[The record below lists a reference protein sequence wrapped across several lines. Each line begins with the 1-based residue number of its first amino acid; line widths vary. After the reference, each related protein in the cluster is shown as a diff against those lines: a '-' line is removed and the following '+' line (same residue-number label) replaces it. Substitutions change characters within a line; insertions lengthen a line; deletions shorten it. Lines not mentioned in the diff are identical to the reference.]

1 MIPKNTKLTIACL
14 ALTLLISACGKT
26 IRDGAPSVPIEARE
40 IEDAVPRAEPL
51 SKQGNAASYV
61 IQGHRYFTLKSSRGF
76 VQQGIASWYGTRFHG
91 HKTANG
97 ETYDMYK
104 MTAAHKTLPLPSYMV
119 VTNLDNGREIT
130 VRVNDRGPFVDGRI
144 IDLSYAAATKL
155 GIQGSGTAR
164 VEIRDARI
172 KDSELDIVSANN
184 PALYYLQLGAF
195 RDRDNASQLKQ
206 RVSAYISD
214 EIRIS
219 AVKVQDDTLHR
230 VRIGPFTARRD
241 ADQVS
246 ERLIRQGVISQ
257 ALLLR
262 QP

>member
-1 MIPKNTKLTIACL
+1 MMQNNTKLIFAVL
-14 ALTLLISACGKT
+14 ALMLLMSACGRYV
-26 IRDGAPSVPIEARE
+26 RDGAPSVPIEARS

-51 SKQGNAASYV
+51 SKQGNAPSYV
-61 IQGHRYFTLKSSRGF
+61 VQGRRYYTLKSSRGF

-104 MTAAHKTLPLPSYMV
+104 MTAAHKTLPLPSFMIV
-119 VTNLDNGREIT
+119 RNLDNGREIT

-155 GIQGSGTAR
+155 GIQGSGTAQ

-172 KDSELDIVSANN
+172 SDDELEITGINKPVF
-184 PALYYLQLGAF
+184 YLQLGSF
-195 RDRDNASQLKQ
+195 RDRDNASQLKK
-206 RVSAYISD
+206 RVADYVSD
-214 EIRIS
+214 DIRIS
-219 AVKVQDDTLHR
+219 QVKIADDTLHR
-230 VRIGPFTARRD
+230 VRVGPFSERRD
-241 ADQVS
+241 ANQVS
-246 ERLIRQGVISQ
+246 EELIRRGVISQ